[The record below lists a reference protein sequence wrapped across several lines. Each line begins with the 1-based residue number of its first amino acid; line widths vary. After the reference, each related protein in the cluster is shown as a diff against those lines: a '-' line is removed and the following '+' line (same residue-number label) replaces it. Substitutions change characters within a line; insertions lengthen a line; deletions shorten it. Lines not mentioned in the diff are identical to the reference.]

1 MNFFPIPGDARG
13 PAAPVRLTEDHIHSE
28 FDCGY
33 SVLNEWLQKRALRNV
48 RDGAC
53 RTFVVCCGETVVG
66 YFGLAVGSV
75 LHSVATGK
83 VRRNMP
89 DPIPVMILGR
99 LAVDRRWNGQGI
111 GSGMLRDA
119 ILKTIEVSGYA
130 GIRALLVHAIDEEA
144 RRFYEKWSFQPSQV
158 EPLTLMITLQDA
170 RKALAG

>member
-1 MNFFPIPGDARG
+1 MNSFPIPGDGSPLA
-13 PAAPVRLTEDHIHSE
+13 PPVRLTEDHIHSG

-33 SVLNEWLQKRALRNV
+33 SILNEWLQKRALRNV

-53 RTFVVCCGETVVG
+53 RTFVVCRGDIVVG

-75 LHSVATGK
+75 LHSIATGK

-89 DPIPVMILGR
+89 DPVPVMILGR
-99 LAVDRRWNGQGI
+99 LAVDKRWSGQGI

-119 ILKTIEVSGYA
+119 ILKTIEASEYA

-144 RRFYEKWSFQPSQV
+144 QRFYEKWNFQPSQV

-170 RKALAG
+170 RKALTA

>member
-1 MNFFPIPGDARG
+1 MNFFPIPGDGWA

-53 RTFVVCCGETVVG
+53 RTFVVCCGGIVVG

-89 DPIPVMILGR
+89 DPVPVMILGR
-99 LAVDRRWNGQGI
+99 LAVDKRWSGQGV

-119 ILKTIEVSGYA
+119 ILKTIEASEYA

-144 RRFYEKWSFQPSQV
+144 RRFYEKWNFQPSQV